1 MIKLGPLSVEIKL
14 TKQSLLRATQP
25 QNSMANVIES
35 RKATSITF
43 GTEGLWKSKSSFG
56 GGLFLDGTRRT
67 NLPIMRSFYGL
78 FAYNA

>member
-43 GTEGLWKSKSSFG
+43 GTEGL
-56 GGLFLDGTRRT
+56 
-67 NLPIMRSFYGL
+67 
-78 FAYNA
+78 